1 MGKMI
6 GYVEGAD
13 IYLIIALVVFM
24 LVFVVAAIQ
33 MVLMTKKEES
43 TLANLPLSNAKKES
57 HEN

>member
-13 IYLIIALVVFM
+13 IYLIIALLVFM

-33 MVLMTKKEES
+33 LVLMSKKEEN
-43 TLANLPLSNAKKES
+43 TLANLPLSDAKNEH